1 MLEMFI
7 HRQPWHPRQSA
18 TATRRFSSDEQK
30 IWSVRR
36 IQKYVD
42 TFPHLSDATER
53 LLPAV
58 LILLMK
64 LHHRLLLVH
73 IPIDTRI
80 RPESIQAI
88 AIILANTAEDEALKS
103 RAAL

>member
-64 LHHRLLLVH
+64 LHHHQIHHPGVDENESDECVLLFSKH
-73 IPIDTRI
+73 HDEGS
-80 RPESIQAI
+80 RP
-88 AIILANTAEDEALKS
+88 
-103 RAAL
+103 